1 MVMNILSFE
10 FIIFIS
16 VVFLL
21 TMITNGIIRKIL
33 LLISNIFFLLSF
45 GNFIHLFWLV
55 ITSIFTYVMG
65 ILINKNHNKELCL
78 IRIKDFNYDEN
89 DFECNRYDSDI
100 VKSIAFM
107 LDNGLLDMD
116 VSQTYLKT
124 KLKQSIKDEN
134 KVWTMNLIGS
144 VIICIILCI
153 IATMFMMSTL
163 SNKFLIM
170 IFTVIALILIIMDI
184 YRTLMRK

>member
-1 MVMNILSFE
+1 MNYEKIGSNIKTAMLNKNVTNEKLAKKMDISEKRLEDILEGREHPSLDTL
-10 FIIFIS
+10 I
-16 VVFLL
+16 
-21 TMITNGIIRKIL
+21 
-33 LLISNIFFLLSF
+33 LISMLLNVNI
-45 GNFIHLFWLV
+45 
-55 ITSIFTYVMG
+55 
-65 ILINKNHNKELCL
+65 
-78 IRIKDFNYDEN
+78 
-89 DFECNRYDSDI
+89 
-100 VKSIAFM
+100 
-107 LDNGLLDMD
+107 NGLLDMD

-163 SNKFLIM
+163 SNKFLII

>member
-1 MVMNILSFE
+1 MNYEKIGSNIKTAMLNKN
-10 FIIFIS
+10 
-16 VVFLL
+16 
-21 TMITNGIIRKIL
+21 ITNEKLAKKMDIPEKRLEDIL
-33 LLISNIFFLLSF
+33 EGREHPSLDTLILISMLLNVNI
-45 GNFIHLFWLV
+45 
-55 ITSIFTYVMG
+55 
-65 ILINKNHNKELCL
+65 
-78 IRIKDFNYDEN
+78 
-89 DFECNRYDSDI
+89 
-100 VKSIAFM
+100 
-107 LDNGLLDMD
+107 NGLLDMD

-134 KVWTMNLIGS
+134 KVWTMNLIGI

-170 IFTVIALILIIMDI
+170 IFTVIALILVIMDI

>member
-1 MVMNILSFE
+1 MNYEKIGSNIKTAMLNKNVTNEKLAKKMDIPEKRLADILEGREHPSLDTL
-10 FIIFIS
+10 I
-16 VVFLL
+16 
-21 TMITNGIIRKIL
+21 
-33 LLISNIFFLLSF
+33 LISMLLNVNI
-45 GNFIHLFWLV
+45 
-55 ITSIFTYVMG
+55 
-65 ILINKNHNKELCL
+65 
-78 IRIKDFNYDEN
+78 
-89 DFECNRYDSDI
+89 
-100 VKSIAFM
+100 
-107 LDNGLLDMD
+107 NGLLDMD

-144 VIICIILCI
+144 VLICIILCI

-170 IFTVIALILIIMDI
+170 IFTVIALILVIMDI

>member
-1 MVMNILSFE
+1 MNYEKIGSNIKTAMLNKNVTNEKLAKKMDIPEKRLADILEGREHPSFDTL
-10 FIIFIS
+10 I
-16 VVFLL
+16 
-21 TMITNGIIRKIL
+21 
-33 LLISNIFFLLSF
+33 LISMLLNVNI
-45 GNFIHLFWLV
+45 
-55 ITSIFTYVMG
+55 
-65 ILINKNHNKELCL
+65 
-78 IRIKDFNYDEN
+78 
-89 DFECNRYDSDI
+89 
-100 VKSIAFM
+100 
-107 LDNGLLDMD
+107 NGLLDMD

>member
-1 MVMNILSFE
+1 MNYEKIGSNIKTAMLNKNVTNEKLAKKMDISEKRLEDILEGREHPSLDTL
-10 FIIFIS
+10 I
-16 VVFLL
+16 
-21 TMITNGIIRKIL
+21 
-33 LLISNIFFLLSF
+33 LISMLLNVNI
-45 GNFIHLFWLV
+45 
-55 ITSIFTYVMG
+55 
-65 ILINKNHNKELCL
+65 
-78 IRIKDFNYDEN
+78 
-89 DFECNRYDSDI
+89 
-100 VKSIAFM
+100 
-107 LDNGLLDMD
+107 NGLLDMD

-153 IATMFMMSTL
+153 IATMFMMSSL

-170 IFTVIALILIIMDI
+170 IFTVIALILVIMDI

>member
-1 MVMNILSFE
+1 MNYEKIGSNIKTAMLNKNVTNEKLAKKMDISEKRLEDILEGREHPSLDTL
-10 FIIFIS
+10 I
-16 VVFLL
+16 
-21 TMITNGIIRKIL
+21 
-33 LLISNIFFLLSF
+33 LISMLLNVNI
-45 GNFIHLFWLV
+45 
-55 ITSIFTYVMG
+55 
-65 ILINKNHNKELCL
+65 
-78 IRIKDFNYDEN
+78 
-89 DFECNRYDSDI
+89 
-100 VKSIAFM
+100 
-107 LDNGLLDMD
+107 NGLLDMD

-163 SNKFLIM
+163 NNKFLIM

>member
-1 MVMNILSFE
+1 MNYEKIGSNIKTAMLNKN
-10 FIIFIS
+10 
-16 VVFLL
+16 
-21 TMITNGIIRKIL
+21 ITNEKLAKKMDIPEKRLEDIL
-33 LLISNIFFLLSF
+33 EGREHPSLDTLILISMLLNVNI
-45 GNFIHLFWLV
+45 
-55 ITSIFTYVMG
+55 
-65 ILINKNHNKELCL
+65 
-78 IRIKDFNYDEN
+78 
-89 DFECNRYDSDI
+89 
-100 VKSIAFM
+100 
-107 LDNGLLDMD
+107 NGLLDMD

-170 IFTVIALILIIMDI
+170 IFTVIALILVIMDI

>member
-1 MVMNILSFE
+1 MNYEKIGSNIKTAMLNKN
-10 FIIFIS
+10 
-16 VVFLL
+16 
-21 TMITNGIIRKIL
+21 ITNEKLAKKMDISEKRLEDIL
-33 LLISNIFFLLSF
+33 EGREHPSLDTLILISMLLNVNI
-45 GNFIHLFWLV
+45 
-55 ITSIFTYVMG
+55 
-65 ILINKNHNKELCL
+65 
-78 IRIKDFNYDEN
+78 
-89 DFECNRYDSDI
+89 
-100 VKSIAFM
+100 
-107 LDNGLLDMD
+107 NGLLDMD

>member
-1 MVMNILSFE
+1 MNYEKIGSNIKTAMLNKNVTNEKLAKKMDIPEKRLADILEGREHPSLDTL
-10 FIIFIS
+10 I
-16 VVFLL
+16 
-21 TMITNGIIRKIL
+21 
-33 LLISNIFFLLSF
+33 LISMLLNVNI
-45 GNFIHLFWLV
+45 
-55 ITSIFTYVMG
+55 
-65 ILINKNHNKELCL
+65 
-78 IRIKDFNYDEN
+78 
-89 DFECNRYDSDI
+89 
-100 VKSIAFM
+100 
-107 LDNGLLDMD
+107 NGLLDMD

-134 KVWTMNLIGS
+134 KVWTMNLIGI

>member
-1 MVMNILSFE
+1 MNYEKIGSNIKTAMLNKNVTNEKLAKKMDIPEKRLEDILEGREHPSLDTL
-10 FIIFIS
+10 I
-16 VVFLL
+16 
-21 TMITNGIIRKIL
+21 
-33 LLISNIFFLLSF
+33 LISMLLNVNI
-45 GNFIHLFWLV
+45 
-55 ITSIFTYVMG
+55 
-65 ILINKNHNKELCL
+65 
-78 IRIKDFNYDEN
+78 
-89 DFECNRYDSDI
+89 
-100 VKSIAFM
+100 
-107 LDNGLLDMD
+107 NGLLDMD

-153 IATMFMMSTL
+153 IATMFMMSSL

-170 IFTVIALILIIMDI
+170 IFTVIALILVIMDI

>member
-1 MVMNILSFE
+1 MNYEKIGSNIKTAMLNKN
-10 FIIFIS
+10 
-16 VVFLL
+16 
-21 TMITNGIIRKIL
+21 ITNEKLAKKMDIPEKRLEDIL
-33 LLISNIFFLLSF
+33 EGREHPSLDTLILISMLLNVNI
-45 GNFIHLFWLV
+45 
-55 ITSIFTYVMG
+55 
-65 ILINKNHNKELCL
+65 
-78 IRIKDFNYDEN
+78 
-89 DFECNRYDSDI
+89 
-100 VKSIAFM
+100 
-107 LDNGLLDMD
+107 NGLLDMD

-134 KVWTMNLIGS
+134 KVWTMNLIGI

>member
-1 MVMNILSFE
+1 MVIMNYEKIGSNIKTAMLNKNVTNEKLAKKMDISEKRLEDILEGREHPSLDTL
-10 FIIFIS
+10 I
-16 VVFLL
+16 
-21 TMITNGIIRKIL
+21 
-33 LLISNIFFLLSF
+33 LIS
-45 GNFIHLFWLV
+45 
-55 ITSIFTYVMG
+55 M
-65 ILINKNHNKELCL
+65 LINVN
-78 IRIKDFNYDEN
+78 I
-89 DFECNRYDSDI
+89 
-100 VKSIAFM
+100 
-107 LDNGLLDMD
+107 NGLLDMD

-170 IFTVIALILIIMDI
+170 IFTVIALILVIMDI

>member
-1 MVMNILSFE
+1 MLLNVNI
-10 FIIFIS
+10 
-16 VVFLL
+16 
-21 TMITNGIIRKIL
+21 
-33 LLISNIFFLLSF
+33 
-45 GNFIHLFWLV
+45 
-55 ITSIFTYVMG
+55 
-65 ILINKNHNKELCL
+65 
-78 IRIKDFNYDEN
+78 
-89 DFECNRYDSDI
+89 
-100 VKSIAFM
+100 
-107 LDNGLLDMD
+107 NGLLDMD

-153 IATMFMMSTL
+153 IATMFMMSSL

-170 IFTVIALILIIMDI
+170 IFTVIALILVIMDI

>member
-1 MVMNILSFE
+1 MNYEKIGSNIKTAMLNKNVTNEKLAKKMDISEKRLEDILEGREHPSLDTL
-10 FIIFIS
+10 I
-16 VVFLL
+16 
-21 TMITNGIIRKIL
+21 
-33 LLISNIFFLLSF
+33 LISMLLNVNI
-45 GNFIHLFWLV
+45 
-55 ITSIFTYVMG
+55 
-65 ILINKNHNKELCL
+65 
-78 IRIKDFNYDEN
+78 
-89 DFECNRYDSDI
+89 
-100 VKSIAFM
+100 
-107 LDNGLLDMD
+107 NGLLDMD

-144 VIICIILCI
+144 VIICIVLCI
-153 IATMFMMSTL
+153 IATMFMMSSL

>member
-1 MVMNILSFE
+1 MA
-10 FIIFIS
+10 IIE
-16 VVFLL
+16 V
-21 TMITNGIIRKIL
+21 
-33 LLISNIFFLLSF
+33 
-45 GNFIHLFWLV
+45 
-55 ITSIFTYVMG
+55 
-65 ILINKNHNKELCL
+65 KN
-78 IRIKDFNYDEN
+78 
-89 DFECNRYDSDI
+89 
-100 VKSIAFM
+100 
-107 LDNGLLDMD
+107 
-116 VSQTYLKT
+116 VSKQFKVKT

-170 IFTVIALILIIMDI
+170 IFTVIALILVIMDI

>member
-1 MVMNILSFE
+1 MNYEKIGSNIKTAMLNKNVTNEKLAKKMDIPEKRLADILEGREHTSLDTL
-10 FIIFIS
+10 I
-16 VVFLL
+16 
-21 TMITNGIIRKIL
+21 
-33 LLISNIFFLLSF
+33 LISMLLNVNI
-45 GNFIHLFWLV
+45 
-55 ITSIFTYVMG
+55 
-65 ILINKNHNKELCL
+65 
-78 IRIKDFNYDEN
+78 
-89 DFECNRYDSDI
+89 
-100 VKSIAFM
+100 
-107 LDNGLLDMD
+107 NGLLDMD